1 MTRFAYVTLT
11 MFIAGSVAFSAVINP
26 LPRFIWN
33 ASASAP
39 IGLYAVH
46 PAGDLPVGSMV
57 AAQPPMPLARWMAV
71 RHYVPLG
78 IPLLKHVAAKAG
90 QKVCRTNDLVRVD
103 GMVVGKARQRDSRG
117 RALPVWGG
125 CRTLRSGQIFLMN
138 TDVPDSL
145 DGRYFGLFPAAT
157 VIGRVTP
164 ILTRDAPDRRL
175 KWRGFPF

>member
-1 MTRFAYVTLT
+1 MTRFLYIALT
-11 MFIAGSVAFSAVINP
+11 TVIAGSVAVSAVINP

-33 ASASAP
+33 ASKSAS
-39 IGLYAVH
+39 IGLYAVQ
-46 PAGDLPVGSMV
+46 PAGDPTVGSMV

-78 IPLLKHVAAKAG
+78 IPLIKHVAAKAG
-90 QKVCRTNDLVRVD
+90 QHVCRNKDVVRVD
-103 GMVVGKARQRDSRG
+103 GKVVGKARERDSHG
-117 RALPVWGG
+117 RDLPSWSG
-125 CRTLRSGQIFLMN
+125 CRTLSSGQIFLMN

-145 DGRYFGLFPAAT
+145 DGRYFGPFPAAT